1 MSLRGFSA
9 VELFKAT
16 DPWTTQ
22 SLSEVLVNKYGRG
35 ALETKSGYQVFL
47 SDKRLTAQQM
57 DDLVFCSAS
66 TQGITHVKVS
76 SLTYMSQTSL
86 VLQVPVW
93 RAARVVQHDSCLR
106 QHLIT
111 RFCTTGNR
119 WGCSSQKQSQHHK
132 NRSARVL
139 LQSVMDCLK
148 RPNLHCRVDNYKL
161 LPPAAIC

>member
-1 MSLRGFSA
+1 MTKQSLPKGRFSVSLRGFSA
-9 VELFKAT
+9 VELFKVT

-22 SLSEVLVNKYGRG
+22 SLSEVLVNKYGRV

-66 TQGITHVKVS
+66 TQG
-76 SLTYMSQTSL
+76 
-86 VLQVPVW
+86 
-93 RAARVVQHDSCLR
+93 
-106 QHLIT
+106 
-111 RFCTTGNR
+111 NR
-119 WGCSSQKQSQHHK
+119 WGCSSQKQSQHQK

-139 LQSVMDCLK
+139 LQSIMDCLK
-148 RPNLHCRVDNYKL
+148 RPNLHCHMDSYKL

>member
-9 VELFKAT
+9 VELFKVT

-35 ALETKSGYQVFL
+35 ALETKSRYQVFL

-76 SLTYMSQTSL
+76 HTCCQISL
-86 VLQVPVW
+86 VLEIPVW
-93 RAARVVQHDSCLR
+93 RATQQLFASIVD
-106 QHLIT
+106 
-111 RFCTTGNR
+111 
-119 WGCSSQKQSQHHK
+119 HK
-132 NRSARVL
+132 VL
-139 LQSVMDCLK
+139 YYREPLG
-148 RPNLHCRVDNYKL
+148 L
-161 LPPAAIC
+161 LFSEAVTAS

>member
-1 MSLRGFSA
+1 M
-9 VELFKAT
+9 ELFKVT

-35 ALETKSGYQVFL
+35 ALETKSRYQVFL

-76 SLTYMSQTSL
+76 SLTYMLSDLACASNSSL
-86 VLQVPVW
+86 ESYTT
-93 RAARVVQHDSCLR
+93 VVCVQ
-106 QHLIT
+106 QLIT
-111 RFCTTGNR
+111 RFYITGNR

-132 NRSARVL
+132 NRSAKVL

-148 RPNLHCRVDNYKL
+148 RPNLHCRVNNYKL